1 MRVRALIAL
10 ISGVTLLVNLALGVH
25 WLLAAAA
32 ALAVVVV
39 GELTGRFVPV
49 SPPPVLA
56 STGGGHPLSRREIE
70 VALLIAQGLTSKE
83 VGRRLF
89 IERGTVD
96 THVQH
101 IYNKLQIDSRP
112 QLAVWLMDHGLLQRA
127 GPAS

>member
-1 MRVRALIAL
+1 MRVRSVVILIGGATV
-10 ISGVTLLVNLALGVH
+10 IANLAFGIWWAFAVG
-25 WLLAAAA
+25 AG
-32 ALAVVVV
+32 LAVVVL
-39 GELTGRFVPV
+39 GELTGRLLPER
-49 SPPPVLA
+49 VLSESA
-56 STGGGHPLSRREIE
+56 AAAPGNPLSRREGE

-112 QLAVWLMDHGLLQRA
+112 QLAVWLMDHGLLSRA
-127 GPAS
+127 GPEK